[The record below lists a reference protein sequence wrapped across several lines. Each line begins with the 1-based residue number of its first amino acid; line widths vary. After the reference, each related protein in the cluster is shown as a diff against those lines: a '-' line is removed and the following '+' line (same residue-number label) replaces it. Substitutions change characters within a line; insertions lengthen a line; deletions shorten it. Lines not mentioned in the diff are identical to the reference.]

1 MQFNY
6 TFKKEKNFF
15 FGLTKNTAKIYI
27 KRTYSNVFVTLTD
40 LQNKVVVCK
49 TSGSSDSITT
59 KRRKKIAQAVEKI
72 ASKINQYLKL
82 YNITK
87 IHLVL
92 KMRIKAHVYT
102 LLSKLHTY
110 GLFILTMTSRRLI
123 AHNGVKGRNLRRL

>member
-1 MQFNY
+1 MKTKY
-6 TFKKEKNFF
+6 KLKKEKNFF
-15 FGLTKNTAKIYI
+15 FGLTNNTAKIYI
-27 KRTYSNVFVTLTD
+27 RRTYTNVFVTLTD
-40 LQNKVVVCK
+40 LNNKVVICK
-49 TSGSSDSITT
+49 TSGSSDAIYN

-72 ASKINQYLKL
+72 ALKLNQYLKL
-82 YNITK
+82 YEITN